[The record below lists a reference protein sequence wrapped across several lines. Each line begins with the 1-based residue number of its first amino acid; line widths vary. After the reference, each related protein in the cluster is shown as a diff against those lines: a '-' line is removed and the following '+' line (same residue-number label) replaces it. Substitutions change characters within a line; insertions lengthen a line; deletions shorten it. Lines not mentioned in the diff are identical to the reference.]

1 MRRRPLGPEPGNAG
15 GGKSVGQVRSDAKFV
30 CEVGFVFALV
40 LLSGV
45 SGCFGRVWCE

>member
-30 CEVGFVFALV
+30 CEVVFVSVLAFLEGFF
-40 LLSGV
+40 
-45 SGCFGRVWCE
+45 CE